1 MYRLGLEGF
10 LGLKKRGDR
19 LEVDPR
25 IPRDWPGFRLT
36 YRFGPST
43 YEFQVQNPGH
53 VNQGVLH
60 VSINGRAL
68 PDKVIPLL
76 QDVGIYAVL
85 IVMG

>member
-1 MYRLGLEGF
+1 

-36 YRFGPST
+36 YRFGLAT
-43 YEFQVQNPGH
+43 YDIQVQNSDH
-53 VNQGVLH
+53 VNQGVKQ
-60 VSINGRAL
+60 VSLNGRVL
-68 PDKVIPLL
+68 PDKVIPLS
-76 QDVGIYAVL
+76 QEGGTYQVL